1 MASRILFISQDSLNI
16 SNKVEITAER
26 CCSPNHYRFN
36 KMEKEG
42 VIYWLKPE
50 EGGLK
55 NLPTYELCYAVTV
68 LPQVEPSAWSIK
80 MFILE
85 PDKYVSDCLVAFL
98 VDHAPHEVLNT
109 IESVD
114 VYAGNKK
121 VATIILKTDNKQQT
135 D

>member
-1 MASRILFISQDSLNI
+1 MN
-16 SNKVEITAER
+16 
-26 CCSPNHYRFN
+26 CPNDQLSAKHYRFN

-121 VATIILKTDNKQQT
+121 VATIILKNDNKQQT

>member
-1 MASRILFISQDSLNI
+1 
-16 SNKVEITAER
+16 
-26 CCSPNHYRFN
+26 
-36 KMEKEG
+36 
-42 VIYWLKPE
+42 
-50 EGGLK
+50 
-55 NLPTYELCYAVTV
+55 
-68 LPQVEPSAWSIK
+68 

-85 PDKYVSDCLVAFL
+85 PDKYVSDCLVSFL

>member
-1 MASRILFISQDSLNI
+1 MN
-16 SNKVEITAER
+16 
-26 CCSPNHYRFN
+26 CPNDQLSAKHYRFN

-114 VYAGNKK
+114 VYLSL
-121 VATIILKTDNKQQT
+121 IHI
-135 D
+135 

>member
-1 MASRILFISQDSLNI
+1 MYKMCITCGLTSRKGRLAA
-16 SNKVEITAER
+16 K
-26 CCSPNHYRFN
+26 HYRFN

>member
-1 MASRILFISQDSLNI
+1 MAQTRRRRI
-16 SNKVEITAER
+16 
-26 CCSPNHYRFN
+26 
-36 KMEKEG
+36 EKSA
-42 VIYWLKPE
+42 
-50 EGGLK
+50 
-55 NLPTYELCYAVTV
+55 TYELCYAVTV

-121 VATIILKTDNKQQT
+121 SSHYNIKNR
-135 D
+135 